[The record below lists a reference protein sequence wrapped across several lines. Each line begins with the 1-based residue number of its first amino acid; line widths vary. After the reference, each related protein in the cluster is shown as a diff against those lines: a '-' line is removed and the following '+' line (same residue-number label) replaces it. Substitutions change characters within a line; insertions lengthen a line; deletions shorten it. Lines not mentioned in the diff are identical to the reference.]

1 MVLAA
6 KKESVQAGVPIR
18 CFVLVPI
25 QDTALLMGAAYPF
38 WTCVRGPVEP
48 DDRPR
53 TLCTNCT
60 QGIQY
65 PHAGICLLGIEL
77 PRGFHTFP
85 RGCRFPGRQER
96 RTPPL
101 GTSSERKSHREAIYP
116 STNWNLAF
124 THILFYF
131 IRRQFSYFCVWIF
144 FILSSTK
151 HRHHLPAFLVF
162 ILFQK

>member
-1 MVLAA
+1 MKFNAFCQLFCFLCVYFRVSVYYLRVL
-6 KKESVQAGVPIR
+6 STTDGP
-18 CFVLVPI
+18 CNFLLLPI
-25 QDTALLMGAAYPF
+25 QDTALLIEAAYPF

-116 STNWNLAF
+116 STN
-124 THILFYF
+124 
-131 IRRQFSYFCVWIF
+131 
-144 FILSSTK
+144 
-151 HRHHLPAFLVF
+151 
-162 ILFQK
+162 

>member
-1 MVLAA
+1 MLFVNYFAFYACISVFLCISFVFSTLQMVLAA

-38 WTCVRGPVEP
+38 WTCVRGQVEP

-116 STNWNLAF
+116 STN
-124 THILFYF
+124 
-131 IRRQFSYFCVWIF
+131 
-144 FILSSTK
+144 
-151 HRHHLPAFLVF
+151 
-162 ILFQK
+162 

>member
-1 MVLAA
+1 MKFNAFCQLFCFLCVYFRVSVYYLRVLSTTDGPCS
-6 KKESVQAGVPIR
+6 KKKAYRLMLPIR
-18 CFVLVPI
+18 CFLLLPI
-25 QDTALLMGAAYPF
+25 QDTALLIEAAYPF

-85 RGCRFPGRQER
+85 RGCRFPGRRER

-116 STNWNLAF
+116 STN
-124 THILFYF
+124 
-131 IRRQFSYFCVWIF
+131 
-144 FILSSTK
+144 
-151 HRHHLPAFLVF
+151 
-162 ILFQK
+162 

>member
-1 MVLAA
+1 MKFNAFCQLFCFLCVYFRVSVYYLRVLSTTDGPCN
-6 KKESVQAGVPIR
+6 KKKAYRLMLPIR
-18 CFVLVPI
+18 CFLLLPI
-25 QDTALLMGAAYPF
+25 QDTALLIEAAYPF

-116 STNWNLAF
+116 STN
-124 THILFYF
+124 
-131 IRRQFSYFCVWIF
+131 
-144 FILSSTK
+144 
-151 HRHHLPAFLVF
+151 
-162 ILFQK
+162 

>member
-1 MVLAA
+1 MKFNAFCQLFCFLCVYFRVSVYYLRVLSTTDGPCN
-6 KKESVQAGVPIR
+6 KKKAYRLMLPIR
-18 CFVLVPI
+18 CFLLLPI
-25 QDTALLMGAAYPF
+25 QDTALLIEAAYPF

-96 RTPPL
+96 RTPPP

-116 STNWNLAF
+116 STN
-124 THILFYF
+124 
-131 IRRQFSYFCVWIF
+131 
-144 FILSSTK
+144 
-151 HRHHLPAFLVF
+151 
-162 ILFQK
+162 

>member
-1 MVLAA
+1 MKFNAFCQLFCFLCVYFRVSVYYLRVLSTTDGPWAT
-6 KKESVQAGVPIR
+6 KKKAYRLMLPIR
-18 CFVLVPI
+18 CFLLLPI
-25 QDTALLMGAAYPF
+25 QDTALLIEAAYPF

-65 PHAGICLLGIEL
+65 PHAGICLLGI
-77 PRGFHTFP
+77 GTSSWISYIP

-116 STNWNLAF
+116 STN
-124 THILFYF
+124 
-131 IRRQFSYFCVWIF
+131 
-144 FILSSTK
+144 
-151 HRHHLPAFLVF
+151 
-162 ILFQK
+162 

>member
-1 MVLAA
+1 MCNSMLFVNYFAFYACISVFLCIIFVFSQLQMVLAT
-6 KKESVQAGVPIR
+6 KKKAYRLMLPIR
-18 CFVLVPI
+18 CFLLLPI
-25 QDTALLMGAAYPF
+25 QDTALLIEAAYPF
-38 WTCVRGPVEP
+38 WTCVRGPGEP

-116 STNWNLAF
+116 STN
-124 THILFYF
+124 
-131 IRRQFSYFCVWIF
+131 
-144 FILSSTK
+144 
-151 HRHHLPAFLVF
+151 
-162 ILFQK
+162 

>member
-1 MVLAA
+1 MKFNAFCQLFCFLCVYFFVSVHFIRVLYTTDGPCS
-6 KKESVQAGVPIR
+6 KKRKRTGGCAYTLFCIGADSGY
-18 CFVLVPI
+18 
-25 QDTALLMGAAYPF
+25 ALLMGAAYPF

-116 STNWNLAF
+116 STN
-124 THILFYF
+124 
-131 IRRQFSYFCVWIF
+131 
-144 FILSSTK
+144 
-151 HRHHLPAFLVF
+151 
-162 ILFQK
+162 

>member
-1 MVLAA
+1 MLNSTLFVNYFAFYACISSFLCISFVFSTLQMVLAA

-116 STNWNLAF
+116 STN
-124 THILFYF
+124 
-131 IRRQFSYFCVWIF
+131 
-144 FILSSTK
+144 
-151 HRHHLPAFLVF
+151 
-162 ILFQK
+162 

>member
-1 MVLAA
+1 MKFNAFCQLFCFLCVYFRVSVYYLCVLSTTDGPCN
-6 KKESVQAGVPIR
+6 KKESVQADVAYTLS
-18 CFVLVPI
+18 FLLPI
-25 QDTALLMGAAYPF
+25 QDTALLIEAAYPF

-116 STNWNLAF
+116 STN
-124 THILFYF
+124 
-131 IRRQFSYFCVWIF
+131 
-144 FILSSTK
+144 
-151 HRHHLPAFLVF
+151 
-162 ILFQK
+162 

>member
-1 MVLAA
+1 MVIFRNTTLFVNYFAFYACISVFLCISFVFSQLQMVLAA
-6 KKESVQAGVPIR
+6 KKKAYMLMLPIR
-18 CFVLVPI
+18 CFLLLLI

-116 STNWNLAF
+116 STN
-124 THILFYF
+124 
-131 IRRQFSYFCVWIF
+131 
-144 FILSSTK
+144 
-151 HRHHLPAFLVF
+151 
-162 ILFQK
+162 

>member
-1 MVLAA
+1 MKFNAFCQLFCFLCVYFRVSVYYLRVLSTTDGPCS
-6 KKESVQAGVPIR
+6 KKESVQADVAYTL
-18 CFVLVPI
+18 FLLLPI
-25 QDTALLMGAAYPF
+25 QDTALLIEAAYPF

-116 STNWNLAF
+116 STN
-124 THILFYF
+124 
-131 IRRQFSYFCVWIF
+131 
-144 FILSSTK
+144 
-151 HRHHLPAFLVF
+151 
-162 ILFQK
+162 

>member
-1 MVLAA
+1 MVIFRNSTLFVNYFAFYACISVFLCITFVFSQLQMVLAA
-6 KKESVQAGVPIR
+6 KKKAYRLMLPIR
-18 CFVLVPI
+18 CFLLLPI
-25 QDTALLMGAAYPF
+25 QDTALLIEAAYPF

-65 PHAGICLLGIEL
+65 PNAGICLLGIEL

-116 STNWNLAF
+116 STN
-124 THILFYF
+124 
-131 IRRQFSYFCVWIF
+131 
-144 FILSSTK
+144 
-151 HRHHLPAFLVF
+151 
-162 ILFQK
+162 